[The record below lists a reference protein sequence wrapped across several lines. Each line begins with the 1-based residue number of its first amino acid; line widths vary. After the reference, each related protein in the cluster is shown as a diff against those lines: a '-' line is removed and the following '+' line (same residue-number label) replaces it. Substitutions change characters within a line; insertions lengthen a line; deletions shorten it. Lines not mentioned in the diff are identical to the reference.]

1 MEPML
6 TVDEIAALLKRA
18 PFTVRKWLRDKK
30 LIGIRIGRDWR
41 VKPDDL
47 ARFVAERE
55 SCAYA
60 GAKVAELVAR
70 FYADCAADDRT
81 PNEENLRAWLWFV
94 CPAELRTQAGEA
106 IAHDERFGGTN
117 HEAQE

>member
-6 TVDEIAALLKRA
+6 TVDEIAVLLKRA
-18 PFTVRKWLRDKK
+18 PYTVRKWLRDKK
-30 LIGIRIGRDWR
+30 LTGIRIGRDWR
-41 VKPDDL
+41 VKPADL
-47 ARFVAERE
+47 DRFLAERGD
-55 SCAYA
+55 SAT
-60 GAKVAELVAR
+60 KVAELVAR

-94 CPAELRTQAGEA
+94 CPAELRTQVDED